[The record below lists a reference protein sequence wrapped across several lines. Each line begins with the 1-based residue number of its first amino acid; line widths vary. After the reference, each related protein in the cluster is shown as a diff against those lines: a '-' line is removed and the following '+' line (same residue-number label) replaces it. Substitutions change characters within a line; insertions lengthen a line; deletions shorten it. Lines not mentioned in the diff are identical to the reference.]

1 MLTVYGYASTRSIRV
16 VWTLEEAGAEY
27 QYVPINLRAGAGS
40 QPDYL
45 ALNMSGK
52 VPTLVDSGFV
62 LTESAAICTYI
73 ADRFPEARLAP
84 AAGTQERASYNQW
97 CYFAMSELEQPLW
110 TIAKHRFALP
120 KPFRVP
126 SVLETARWE
135 FAVAAEAVCA
145 PAVVPVLPEDWF
157 GVGSGWGGYGAT
169 LSQRL
174 TVGGWVAER
183 LPRAGDIARLA
194 VDPARRA
201 EWVAAERAL
210 PVYLRNEVVSKSKV
224 TISPDEIG
232 H

>member
-135 FAVAAEAVCA
+135 FAVAAEVLAAGLGSHTFIVDEQFSVADILIAHTLAWARAC
-145 PAVVPVLPEDWF
+145 VLPLEHEN
-157 GVGSGWGGYGAT
+157 
-169 LSQRL
+169 L
-174 TVGGWVAER
+174 
-183 LPRAGDIARLA
+183 RAYAARLW
-194 VDPARRA
+194 DRPALASARQREQA
-201 EWVAAERAL
+201 ENGAG
-210 PVYLRNEVVSKSKV
+210 S
-224 TISPDEIG
+224 
-232 H
+232 